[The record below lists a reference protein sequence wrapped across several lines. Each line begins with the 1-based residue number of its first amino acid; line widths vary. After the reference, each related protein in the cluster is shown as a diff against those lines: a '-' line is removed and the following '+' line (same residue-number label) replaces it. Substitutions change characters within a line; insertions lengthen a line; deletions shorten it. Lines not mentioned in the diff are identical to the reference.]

1 MTTRKMIKLAI
12 KIGVAVA
19 IGETA
24 HDVVSGAINGMALAI
39 MDVRKKRKER
49 KKNHESDYN
58 RS

>member
-1 MTTRKMIKLAI
+1 MKLITLAI

-19 IGETA
+19 IGEAA
-24 HDVVSGAINGMALAI
+24 HDVVTGALEGIALAI
-39 MDVRKKRKER
+39 VNARKKRKER

>member
-19 IGETA
+19 IGESA
-24 HDVVSGAINGMALAI
+24 HDVVRGALEGLALAI
-39 MDVRKKRKER
+39 ANVRKERKER
-49 KKNHESDYN
+49 KKNHESDNN